1 MIQNKKAATLLLMV
15 IMFMTQSIKVHS
27 AEEDGRA
34 WINLQANGPTGVDNL
49 RWYVEVQPR
58 FREELKERDQF
69 FFRPAVYYAIAPK
82 TSLWLGYVY
91 VRNYTSNPVIESEH
105 RYWQQLLHEFEPI
118 NGVRFRSMTRF
129 EQRNFE
135 GANDTGY
142 KLRQRFT
149 LNFPIENYPN
159 LSTLVF
165 DEYHLNLNET
175 DYGARSGFDQNR
187 LFAGFAWKSS
197 QQILVEFGYLNQY
210 VNLRNEDAMNH
221 ILASTVYF
229 SFN

>member
-1 MIQNKKAATLLLMV
+1 MKQSRKVIILLFV
-15 IMFMTQSIKVHS
+15 AFISIVQSLNAS
-27 AEEDGRA
+27 AVEEDGRA
-34 WINLQANGPTGVDNL
+34 WINLQANGPTGIDKL

-58 FREELKERDQF
+58 LREELKERDQF
-69 FFRPAVYYAIAPK
+69 FFRPAMYYAIAPK
-82 TSLWLGYVY
+82 TSVWLGYVY
-91 VRNYTSNPVIESEH
+91 ARTYASNPVTESEH

-118 NGVRFRSMTRF
+118 NGVRVRSMTRF

-135 GANDTGY
+135 AASDTGY
-142 KLRQRFT
+142 KLRQRLT

-159 LSTLVF
+159 LSTLLF

-187 LFAGFAWKSS
+187 LFAGMAWKASN
-197 QQILVEFGYLNQY
+197 QTLVEFGYLNQY
-210 VNLRNEDAMNH
+210 VNRRNEDAMNH
-221 ILASTVYF
+221 VLAATVYF